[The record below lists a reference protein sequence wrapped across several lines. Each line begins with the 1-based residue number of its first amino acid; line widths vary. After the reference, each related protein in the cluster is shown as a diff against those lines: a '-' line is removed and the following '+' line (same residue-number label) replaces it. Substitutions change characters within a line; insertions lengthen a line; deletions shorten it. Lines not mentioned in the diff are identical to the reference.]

1 MDDLFSAFSDDVRH
15 VVRCTAK
22 MAVVSQNEQLKD
34 SGDSVNLSLMYT
46 YIGIVHWT
54 VWCDYYWKMT
64 MIFYFNEEHSACSNA
79 AFNKWKSKNY
89 VGIR

>member
-34 SGDSVNLSLMYT
+34 SSDSVNLSLMYP
-46 YIGIVHWT
+46 YIGIVH
-54 VWCDYYWKMT
+54 
-64 MIFYFNEEHSACSNA
+64 
-79 AFNKWKSKNY
+79 
-89 VGIR
+89 